1 MKAIIFLIILI
12 VIYYQFNKKKPE
24 YLTNKNHMY
33 FGSFILLYLV
43 LCYLMNYQQFFVYKV
58 LKNIKE
64 ADDQPLYDIESSMYK
79 DNKMA
84 GVKSHLA
91 MRQGWRCINCQNPI
105 LPEDL
110 YEHQIDYI
118 KPLQFGGTN
127 DVNNIGIR
135 CNGCS
140 SFKPY

>member
-1 MKAIIFLIILI
+1 
-12 VIYYQFNKKKPE
+12 
-24 YLTNKNHMY
+24 
-33 FGSFILLYLV
+33 
-43 LCYLMNYQQFFVYKV
+43 MNYQKYFVFKV

-64 ADDQPLYDIESSMYK
+64 AEDQPLYDIESTMYK
-79 DNKMA
+79 DNKMV

-91 MRQGWRCINCQNPI
+91 MRQGWRCINCQNHI

-110 YEHQIDYI
+110 YEHEIDYI

-127 DVNNIGIR
+127 DVNNIAIR
-135 CNGCS
+135 CKGCS